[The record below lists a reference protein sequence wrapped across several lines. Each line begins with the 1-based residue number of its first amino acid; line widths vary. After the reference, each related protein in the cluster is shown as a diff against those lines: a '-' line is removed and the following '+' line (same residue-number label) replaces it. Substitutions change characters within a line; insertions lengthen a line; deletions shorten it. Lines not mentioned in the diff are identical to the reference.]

1 MDKGHELANHISFR
15 TIQARVLN
23 HRQGMVFREMGFPEN
38 CKGIGRAII
47 QGKPALNLFQEPGEF
62 KLDKPFLRQK
72 YGLCV

>member
-1 MDKGHELANHISFR
+1 
-15 TIQARVLN
+15 
-23 HRQGMVFREMGFPEN
+23 MVFRDMGFPEN
-38 CKGIGRAII
+38 WKGIGRAII